1 MSLLQ
6 WANYQ
11 GLPDYTVGEVTP
23 YALPIIVR
31 LEKDPELIPSHEE
44 TQLAV
49 AEAIVKFFD
58 SAKTCAGG
66 EWHEA
71 VTSWL
76 SGRIRKV
83 ARRARGREWEAVKNM
98 GNIYVKYGK
107 AEVIVL
113 PPHPADNPPVEVKK
127 LQVSGLDLLRDSS
140 FVSTSKAGVLNF
152 ALNPNIE
159 MSTGKTLAQVGHA
172 VQLAIF
178 SSTWEVLNSWR
189 SNNTPIALVSW
200 EDMGD
205 SAVEVRDAGFT
216 EVESG
221 SLTARSILHY

>member
-6 WANYQ
+6 WAGYK
-11 GLPDYTVGEVTP
+11 GLADYTVDEVTP

-31 LEKDPELIPSHEE
+31 LEKNSELIPSHEE

-49 AEAIVKFFD
+49 AKAIIAFFD

-71 VTSWL
+71 VKAWL

-83 ARRARGREWEAVKNM
+83 ARRARGTEWEAVKALD
-98 GNIYVKYGK
+98 GIYAKYGK
-107 AEVIVL
+107 AEVIIL
-113 PPHPADNPPVEVKK
+113 PPHLADAPPAEVKK
-127 LQVSGLDLLRDSS
+127 LQVSGLDLVRDQS
-140 FVSTSKAGVLNF
+140 FVSPASKGVLQV
-152 ALNPNIE
+152 AVNPEIP
-159 MSTGKTLAQVGHA
+159 MTTGKTLAQVGHA

-178 SSTWEVLNSWR
+178 ASTWDVMNSWR
-189 SNNTPIALVSW
+189 SNATPVSIVDW
-200 EDMGD
+200 D
-205 SAVEVRDAGFT
+205 SLDTDAVDVHDAGFT

-221 SLTARSILHY
+221 SLTAKSFLHY